1 MLVVICSSCTLVMRP
16 RGNATTM
23 STSLRPNTLLMA
35 EPPVS
40 PDVPKRTSGLNLHYR
55 SRDGQIWDG
64 RYFIPTSTVARLRS
78 LRRKYCRNW
87 AVQDMARSLNARV
100 SPWNSSR
107 MDRESFSWTSRT
119 ASGME
124 KLDSACEMRPTDRSF
139 WSTESEFKSKLKTYL
154 PVPQFKTWLTSL
166 TAILHMERVRYG
178 IIGNPNKFYRIWQ
191 PFLDY
196 LSQSNADCND
206 VHICCWEL
214 VRKYALPLIQ

>member
-1 MLVVICSSCTLVMRP
+1 MLVVICSSCTLVTRP

-40 PDVPKRTSGLNLHYR
+40 PDVPKTTSDLNLHHR

-64 RYFIPTSTVARLRS
+64 RYFIPTSIVARLRS

-107 MDRESFSWTSRT
+107 MDRESFSWTIRT
-119 ASGME
+119 TSGME
-124 KLDSACEMRPTDRSF
+124 KLDSACEMSPTDRQTGGLERQFMTSSF
-139 WSTESEFKSKLKTYL
+139 NRSW
-154 PVPQFKTWLTSL
+154 
-166 TAILHMERVRYG
+166 I
-178 IIGNPNKFYRIWQ
+178 
-191 PFLDY
+191 
-196 LSQSNADCND
+196 
-206 VHICCWEL
+206 
-214 VRKYALPLIQ
+214 